1 MGENQNRPFHF
12 SFNSSLKVDF
22 QGSRVTSDA
31 GLLVVRELDERLGL
45 SELISDNLTDARRG
59 RNTQLPLPDLLRQ
72 SIYSR
77 LAGYEDLND
86 AERLSQDPTFRL
98 IGSEKIRDRGAAL
111 PSRLHW
117 FETEVLTQAVNLRGL
132 ALMNRELIAKAERQ
146 EWTWRAVLDM
156 DSTEIPV
163 YGEQEQSAY
172 NKHYESTCYHPLLLF
187 NSEGDCVAA
196 KLRPGNVHSADGW
209 EQLLLPEIE
218 RQQKLGK
225 EVWFRADA
233 AFAKPDLYE
242 ALEVRDPD
250 SSQRLPDAGYC
261 RVADSAGRP
270 SGLQTS
276 RVVQG
281 LPLSGSQLDDGT
293 SCGCQGGV
301 PCRGAVPSGGLHRDQ
316 HSAQEPQGCP
326 FLQPARQ
333 SGAMD

>member
-117 FETEVLTQAVNLRGL
+117 FETEVLTPDCEPARSG
-132 ALMNRELIAKAERQ
+132 
-146 EWTWRAVLDM
+146 
-156 DSTEIPV
+156 
-163 YGEQEQSAY
+163 
-172 NKHYESTCYHPLLLF
+172 
-187 NSEGDCVAA
+187 GDE
-196 KLRPGNVHSADGW
+196 PGTDCKGRTTGMVMAGGAGHG
-209 EQLLLPEIE
+209 QH
-218 RQQKLGK
+218 
-225 EVWFRADA
+225 
-233 AFAKPDLYE
+233 
-242 ALEVRDPD
+242 RDPGL
-250 SSQRLPDAGYC
+250 RRAGAEC
-261 RVADSAGRP
+261 
-270 SGLQTS
+270 LQQT
-276 RVVQG
+276 
-281 LPLSGSQLDDGT
+281 L
-293 SCGCQGGV
+293 
-301 PCRGAVPSGGLHRDQ
+301 
-316 HSAQEPQGCP
+316 
-326 FLQPARQ
+326 
-333 SGAMD
+333 